1 MDCFLDGSPENKPIT
16 DAFYKKIKKCNETPQ
31 GTSFVPTMGWHKGR
45 VCPHDPVR
53 PVCTRAS
60 PTRSARRRRTPGA
73 GRLRG
78 LAGMPPGAGRPAPEP
93 APAPVRQ
100 RPPHLPEAASP
111 PAKCGGPQRPPPQL
125 PARKEGATHTKRARQ
140 GLPTPDGRF
149 PGRHLVVWNR
159 AGWGRWEEVRHVES
173 LRPPLFA
180 HLGGW
185 TLRLSALRSGAG
197 GITATWLATRTAPWR
212 SREF

>member
-1 MDCFLDGSPENKPIT
+1 
-16 DAFYKKIKKCNETPQ
+16 
-31 GTSFVPTMGWHKGR
+31 MGWHKGR

-78 LAGMPPGAGRPAPEP
+78 GCGAWRACTQGPDAPRPNPHP
-93 APAPVRQ
+93 LPYGSDPLTSLRL
-100 RPPHLPEAASP
+100 PPHPRSAGDRSAHPLSSLR
-111 PAKCGGPQRPPPQL
+111 G
-125 PARKEGATHTKRARQ
+125 RKEQRIRNAPDEVSPLRTAVSRGATSSCGT
-140 GLPTPDGRF
+140 GR
-149 PGRHLVVWNR
+149 G
-159 AGWGRWEEVRHVES
+159 GGRWEEVRHVES

-197 GITATWLATRTAPWR
+197 GITATWLVTRTAPWR
-212 SREF
+212 SRELRRHETPGPGRAGRGRRAL